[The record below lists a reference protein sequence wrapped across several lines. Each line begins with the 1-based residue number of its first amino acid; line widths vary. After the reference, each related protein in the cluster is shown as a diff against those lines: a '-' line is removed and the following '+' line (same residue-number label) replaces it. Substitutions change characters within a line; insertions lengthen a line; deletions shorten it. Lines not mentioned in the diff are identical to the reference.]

1 MKRKLLLLFVFL
13 FMHVVFITA
22 QKKISSYK
30 NKQIT
35 YEGRVFFTQDAA
47 VLSWPGTSIYFN
59 FKGTSIEGVFKD
71 TDTSNYYNVI
81 IDGKFFSKIHLDTIK
96 KVYQLASGLT
106 YGNHRLQLYKR
117 TEWDKGKTYFYGLG
131 GYKMKVLPASPKPK
145 RKIEFFGNSITC
157 GYAIEDD
164 VNDSHIGYYENSYDA
179 YAAIT
184 ARYFNAQCHSTSKSG
199 IGITISWFPL
209 IMKEMYDRL
218 DPTDSSSKWNFS
230 LYTPDVVVINLLQ
243 NDSWLVNMPQ
253 NDQFKWR
260 FGTVAPTEEYIINAY
275 RDFVKSIRRKYP
287 RAQIICMLGNM
298 DITRKGSVWPG
309 YVQNAIEQ
317 LHDKK
322 IYSFFVPFK
331 ETAGHPKTNEQKVLA
346 DALIQFIDQHIQ
358 W

>member
-1 MKRKLLLLFVFL
+1 MKNIFLLLFVFL
-13 FMHVVFITA
+13 FVHVVFITA
-22 QKKISSYK
+22 QGKIYSYK

-47 VLSWPGTSIYFN
+47 VLSWPGTSVYLN
-59 FKGTSIEGVFKD
+59 FKGTSVEGVFKES
-71 TDTSNYYNVI
+71 DTSNYYNVI
-81 IDGKFFSKIHLDTIK
+81 IDGKLFSKIKFDTTK
-96 KVYQLASGLT
+96 RVYQLASGLK

-145 RKIEFFGNSITC
+145 RTIEFFGNSITC
-157 GYAIEDD
+157 GYAIEDYI
-164 VNDSHIGYYENSYDA
+164 NDSPIGYYQNSYNA

-184 ARYFNAQCHSTSKSG
+184 ARHFNAQCYSTSKSG

-209 IMKEMYDRL
+209 LMKEMYDRL
-218 DPTDSSSKWNFS
+218 DPTDSTSRWNFS

-243 NDSWLVNMPQ
+243 NDSWLVNMPD

-260 FGTVAPTEEYIINAY
+260 FGTVAPTSEYIIHAY
-275 RDFVKSIRRKYP
+275 SDFVKSIRNKYP
-287 RAQIICMLGNM
+287 KAQIICMLGNM

-309 YVQNAIEQ
+309 YVQKAIEQ

-322 IYSFFVPFK
+322 IFSFFVPYK
-331 ETAGHPKTNEQKVLA
+331 VTPGHPKTNEQKNLA
-346 DALIQFIDQHIQ
+346 DALIQFINQHIQ